1 MNTVPFEKIV
11 LVTGSSRGLGFHIA
25 RYFSERG
32 ARVIMNGRDKNK
44 LNVAVNC
51 LGENVI
57 GLAADVSQPEGAKNL
72 VDFVSKKYGRL
83 DTVVCNVGSGSSVQ
97 PGKESYAEWQRVFSK
112 NFFSTTNV
120 VEAAK
125 DLLAKTKGS
134 IICISSIC
142 GSQIIANAP
151 VTYSCSKSALN
162 TFVRG
167 IARPLGKMNVRI
179 NAIEPGNLLFTGS
192 VWEKKIKA
200 EPKQIQKFIDDNV
213 SLGRLG
219 HPDEIAALVE
229 FLSSEHAQFT
239 TGSIFKVDGGQSVA

>member
-1 MNTVPFEKIV
+1 MKIVPVEKIV

-32 ARVIMNGRDKNK
+32 ANVIMNGRDKNK
-44 LNVAVNC
+44 LAAAVNG

-57 GLAADVSQPEGAKNL
+57 GFAADVCEPDGAKSL
-72 VDFVSKKYGRL
+72 IDFVFRNYGRL
-83 DTVVCNVGSGSSVQ
+83 DTVVCNVGSGTSVQ
-97 PGKESYAEWQRVFSK
+97 PGKENYAEWQRVFSK

-120 VEAAK
+120 VEAAT
-125 DLLAKTKGS
+125 DLLAKAKGS

-142 GSQIIANAP
+142 GRQTIANAP

-179 NAIEPGNLLFTGS
+179 NAIEPGNLLFKGS
-192 VWEKKIKA
+192 IWEKKIKA

-213 SLGRLG
+213 SLGRFG
-219 HPDEIAALVE
+219 HPDEIAALVN

-239 TGSIFKVDGGQSVA
+239 TGSIFTVDGGQSVA